1 MEIPII
7 FHQSHVFTHRV
18 FTARLLFQPRWM
30 SYRQSIDQIL
40 ARILNSNKRCH
51 VDTKKL
57 NKHYFIRAFFI
68 RVVSGW
74 ENWILW
80 LQSDV

>member
-51 VDTKKL
+51 VDKKT
-57 NKHYFIRAFFI
+57 
-68 RVVSGW
+68 
-74 ENWILW
+74 
-80 LQSDV
+80 Q